1 MRRGIGS
8 AAVLAGCLLLVAVL
22 TALQAPQRPGVR
34 DVGPGPDGWAVSGDA
49 AARVD
54 GVRLARVVQPPGEST
69 RQLAT
74 SLVFVVVE
82 LSVRASG
89 TAQPFSTIELATTD
103 GHVYLQR
110 DDPLIP
116 SVTLTQPGYTMHALR
131 VTGLIGVLEVYHA
144 RLRFPDVVPRGLEV
158 ATQTRLRAA
167 TTEVTPRG
175 SRWAAG
181 CCSC

>member
-116 SVTLTQPGYTMHALR
+116 SVTLTQPGYTMHATAVFEVPPER
-131 VTGLIGVLEVYHA
+131 VPGRRCG
-144 RLRFPDVVPRGLEV
+144 
-158 ATQTRLRAA
+158 
-167 TTEVTPRG
+167 
-175 SRWAAG
+175 
-181 CCSC
+181 